1 MLINVYLTVCSY
13 HITYAFQGEATSYS
27 CLNVKELL
35 ARSRRDIWSFN
46 DCNWTATVYKRILN
60 HLAELAKLASWA
72 KWLRVRLWIKWLW
85 IRVQLQ
91 SMFILNVL
99 FEERIRNSNMKKI
112 LLEMTFSYTINT
124 TEKKMT
130 ICKNNGW
137 SLHQNRKKNP
147 YFYCKQISR
156 FCSSHLT
163 VKKSLKRYTEY
174 LRDVRA
180 IIL

>member
-1 MLINVYLTVCSY
+1 MLISIYLTVCSY
-13 HITYAFQGEATSYS
+13 HITYAFQSEATLYS

-35 ARSRRDIWSFN
+35 ARSRRDIWSFS

-72 KWLRVRLWIKWLW
+72 KWLSVRLWIKWLW
-85 IRVQLQ
+85 MRAQLQ

-99 FEERIRNSNMKKI
+99 FEERIRDSNMKKI

-137 SLHQNRKKNP
+137 SLHQNRKK
-147 YFYCKQISR
+147 
-156 FCSSHLT
+156 
-163 VKKSLKRYTEY
+163 KSLFLLQANK
-174 LRDVRA
+174 
-180 IIL
+180 